1 MAADLRSFLDRVR
14 AETGD
19 LVEIDRPVRPHEF
32 EVTALLK
39 QLEDKGRYPAVLFRH
54 PTDMYGNASPFPLLT
69 NMYATRERCAVMLG
83 VDPATPNWEVSLA
96 FARKSKEQLAPV
108 AVPARAAPV
117 QENVW
122 RGKDAD
128 VGRLPMV
135 RHFEMDFGPVIT
147 MTHVMRSL
155 EGHYNVSFAKT
166 FYKRDPH
173 EMVVSLHTRDNTRIV
188 REHERAGK
196 PTRIVNVLGHHPAFH
211 LGSVARNDWGADDY
225 ATLGAF
231 VGEPLRLAPS
241 VTWGDE
247 FMVPADADLVIEGE
261 LPPGRKDVCDP
272 FGEVARLYQA
282 QCLRP
287 VLEVKAITFR
297 DGAVMQDIFSGFRD
311 SNPFGAILKEG
322 HLWNVL
328 HERFPNLHQIS
339 TPDSSCG
346 VYAAYVSMKDIQP
359 GQAQEIGRLILE
371 AFIVIQ
377 CVIVVDADIDVF
389 DEKQVLWAFHTYT
402 NLEKGFQT
410 AGNWERARHVRHA
423 GEGSGK
429 APQSGFATS
438 NWGARAVIDA
448 TCPKDF
454 AFGARSEVP
463 AETMARIRLEDYLPG
478 AARSRVPVGAK

>member
-1 MAADLRSFLDRVR
+1 MR
-14 AETGD
+14 ALGD
-19 LVEIDRPVRPHEF
+19 GEVVEIDRPVKPHEF

-39 QLEDKGRYPAVLFRH
+39 QLEDRRQYPAVLFSD
-54 PTDMYGNASPFPLLT
+54 PTDMYGRPSPFPILT
-69 NMYATRERCAVMLG
+69 NLYATRERCAAMLD
-83 VDPATPNWEVSLA
+83 VDPRTPNWEVSLA
-96 FARKSKEQLAPV
+96 FAKKSNEKRASV
-108 AVPARAAPV
+108 AVSSREAPV
-117 QENVW
+117 QQNVW

-155 EGHYNVSFAKT
+155 AGHYNVSFAKT

-188 REHERAGK
+188 REHEKAGK

-211 LGSVARNDWGADDY
+211 LGSVAKNDWGADDY

-231 VGEPLRLAPS
+231 IGEPMRLVPS
-241 VTWGDE
+241 ATWGDE
-247 FMVPADADLVIEGE
+247 FMVPADAEMVIEAE
-261 LPPGRKDVCDP
+261 LPPGRYDLCDP

-287 VLEVKAITFR
+287 VMEVKAIAFR
-297 DGAVMQDIFSGFRD
+297 DGAIMQDIFSGFRD
-311 SNPFGAILKEG
+311 SNPFGAVLKEG

-328 HERFPNLHQIS
+328 HRRFPNLHQIHC
-339 TPDSSCG
+339 PDSSCG
-346 VYAAYVSMKDIQP
+346 VYAVYVSLKDVQP

-371 AFIVIQ
+371 TFIVAQ
-377 CVIVVDADIDVF
+377 CVVVVDADIDVF
-389 DEKQVLWAFHTYT
+389 DEGDVLWAFHTYT

-410 AGNWERARHVRHA
+410 NGNWERDRHVRHA

-429 APQSGFATS
+429 APQAGFATS

-448 TCPKDF
+448 TRPKDF
-454 AFGARSEVP
+454 SFGSRSALP
-463 AETMARIRLEDYLPG
+463 ADVMARVRLDDYLPG
-478 AARSRVPVGAK
+478 ATARAATKLPVGAK

>member
-1 MAADLRSFLDRVR
+1 LAKDLRAFLRQLRDD
-14 AETGD
+14 E
-19 LVEIDRPVRPHEF
+19 LVEVDRAVKPHEF

-39 QLEDKGRYPAVLFRH
+39 QLEDRRQYPAVMFRN
-54 PTDMYGNASPFPLLT
+54 PTDMYGGKSPFSLLV
-69 NMYATRERCAVMLG
+69 NAYAERERCATMLG

-96 FARKSKEQLAPV
+96 FARKSNEALDSVVV
-108 AVPARAAPV
+108 ASGAAPV
-117 QENVW
+117 HENVW

-166 FYKRDPH
+166 FYKWDPH

-188 REHERAGK
+188 REHEKAGK

-211 LGSVARNDWGADDY
+211 LGTVARNEWGANDY

-231 VGEPLRLAPS
+231 VGEPLRLTPS

-247 FMVPADADLVIEGE
+247 FMVPADAELIIEGE
-261 LPPGRKDVCDP
+261 LPPGKRDLCDP

-297 DGAVMQDIFSGFRD
+297 RGAIMQDIFSGFRD
-311 SNPFGAILKEG
+311 SCPFGSVLKEG

-328 HERFPNLHQIS
+328 HEKFPNLHQIS
-339 TPDSSCG
+339 SPDSSCG

-371 AFIVIQ
+371 TFIVIQ

-410 AGNWERARHVRHA
+410 NGNWERQRHVRHA

-448 TCPKDF
+448 TRPQDF
-454 AFGARSEVP
+454 AFGLRSEVP
-463 AETMARIRLEDYLPG
+463 QEVLERMKLEDYLPG
-478 AARSRVPVGAK
+478 AATSAHKIPVGAK

>member
-1 MAADLRSFLDRVR
+1 LARDLQNFLKQLDDD
-14 AETGD
+14 E
-19 LVEIDRPVRPHEF
+19 LIEIDRPVKPHEF
-32 EVTALLK
+32 EATALLK
-39 QLEDKGRYPAVLFRH
+39 QLEDRRQYPAVQFNR
-54 PTDMYGNASPFPLLT
+54 PTDMYGNASPFPLVS
-69 NMYATRERCAVMLG
+69 NVYATRERCARMLD

-96 FARKSKEQLAPV
+96 FAKKSKAQQKSV
-108 AVPARAAPV
+108 AVERRAAPV
-117 QENVW
+117 QQNVW

-166 FYKRDPH
+166 FYKWDPH

-188 REHERAGK
+188 REHEKAGK

-211 LGSVARNDWGADDY
+211 LGSVARNEWGDDDY

-231 VGEPLRLAPS
+231 IGEPMRLVPS

-247 FMVPADADLVIEGE
+247 FMVPADAEIVIEGE
-261 LPPGRKDVCDP
+261 LPSGKKDLCDP

-287 VLEVKAITFR
+287 VLEVKAMTFR
-297 DGAVMQDIFSGFRD
+297 DGAIMQDIFSGFRD
-311 SNPFGAILKEG
+311 SCPFGAVLKEG

-328 HERFPNLHQIS
+328 HEKFPNLHQIHS
-339 TPDSSCG
+339 PDSTCG
-346 VYAAYVSMKDIQP
+346 VYAVYVSMKDIQP

-371 AFIVIQ
+371 SFIVIQ

-389 DEKQVLWAFHTYT
+389 NEQEVMWAFHTYT

-410 AGNWERARHVRHA
+410 KGNWEQARHVRHA

-448 TCPKDF
+448 TKPQDF
-454 AFGARSEVP
+454 AFGERSQVP
-463 AETMARIRLEDYLPG
+463 KDVMERVNLDDYLAPSR
-478 AARSRVPVGAK
+478 ARMPVGAK